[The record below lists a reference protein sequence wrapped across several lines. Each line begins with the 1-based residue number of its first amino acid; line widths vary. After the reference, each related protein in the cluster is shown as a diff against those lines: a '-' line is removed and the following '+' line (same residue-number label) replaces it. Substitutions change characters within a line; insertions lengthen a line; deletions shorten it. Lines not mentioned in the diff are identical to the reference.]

1 MSAYFLVL
9 PVRLQVGRMH
19 KTLQRID
26 VQEKAIKFSPM
37 AKISKII
44 ITGRNEV
51 NVNLQKQNIHAKSK
65 PHHKM
70 LTESTL

>member
-19 KTLQRID
+19 KTCTTKDKD

-44 ITGRNEV
+44 MTGRNEV
-51 NVNLQKQNIHAKSK
+51 NVNLQKQKH
-65 PHHKM
+65 
-70 LTESTL
+70 TCQV